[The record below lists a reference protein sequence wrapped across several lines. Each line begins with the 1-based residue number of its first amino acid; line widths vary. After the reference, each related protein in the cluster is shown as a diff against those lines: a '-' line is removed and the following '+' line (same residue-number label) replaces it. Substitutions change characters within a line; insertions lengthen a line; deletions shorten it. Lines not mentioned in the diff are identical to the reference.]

1 MATKPYIS
9 RLEEKVAVLKEVLDA
24 SKRYRDAKHR
34 AANTGYP
41 ADAQR
46 ALRPAELAWENAMFE
61 AEVYLNKEE

>member
-24 SKRYRDAKHR
+24 SRRYSDAKKR

-61 AEVYLNKEE
+61 AENKLRED